1 MARDQAIKNVKEDS
15 LSFFFP
21 RGILTAENLWSINHA
36 NKDNYLTLPFLAFF
50 KVVLLP
56 FFPYAFSPPRKWE
69 INGTGVANLPTSM
82 SSLFPFTL
90 PALPG

>member
-15 LSFFFP
+15 LSFSFP

-50 KVVLLP
+50 KSGVAP
-56 FFPYAFSPPRKWE
+56 FFPYSFFPPLKWE
-69 INGTGVANLPTSM
+69 INGTGGANLSTSM

-90 PALPG
+90 PTLPG